1 MAEQQFNFR
10 LKIYYLFYFSNIL
23 KLNYILEINLLKY
36 YTFKRALNAVQIL
49 TSFTLSRI
57 LRKPIVWGMP
67 LSYSVEPTN
76 HCNLKCP
83 ECPSGL
89 GSLTRPLGLLNPDD
103 FKKLI
108 DEIKETGFYVQ
119 LFFQGEPYINKKLPE
134 MIKYAQQNNVYIS
147 ISTNGHFITEKNV
160 DYILENAPDK
170 LIFSMDGLDEESYQN
185 YRVGGTF
192 AQADAGLRALVK
204 RKNELRKKIP
214 FVEFQFIVM
223 KQNEHQLDEVV
234 IYGNEVGVDKV
245 VFKTM
250 QISSYENAIKF
261 LPSNKK
267 YRRYIVENGSFSI
280 RKELKNH
287 CFALWRT
294 SVITWDGKVVPCCFD
309 KDAEFELGIVNGRS
323 FKDVWNSKEYNDF
336 RSRVLGDRKSVS
348 MCTNCTEGLKVNI
361 FEIEQ

>member
-1 MAEQQFNFR
+1 M
-10 LKIYYLFYFSNIL
+10 
-23 KLNYILEINLLKY
+23 EINLLKY
-36 YTFKRALNAVQIL
+36 FTVKRTINALKVL
-49 TSFTLSRI
+49 SSFTIARLI
-57 LRKPIVWGMP
+57 RKPIVWGMP
-67 LSYSVEPTN
+67 ISYSIEPTN

-108 DEIKETGFYVQ
+108 DNICSTGFYVQ
-119 LFFQGEPYINKKLPE
+119 LFFQGEPFINKNLGG
-134 MIKYAQQNNVYIS
+134 MINYARKKNMYVS
-147 ISTNGHFITEKNV
+147 ISTNGHFISEKNV
-160 DYILENAPDK
+160 DTVLKNAPDK
-170 LIFSMDGLDEESYQN
+170 IIYSIDGLDEESYQN

-192 AQADAGLRALVK
+192 EQADAGLRALLKKKKEINQKHPYV
-204 RKNELRKKIP
+204 EL
-214 FVEFQFIVM
+214 QFIVM
-223 KQNEHQLDEVV
+223 KQNEHQLDEVLK
-234 IYGNEVGVDKV
+234 YGKEVGVDKV

-250 QISSYENAIKF
+250 QISSYENALKF

-267 YRRYIVENGSFSI
+267 YRRYIIDNGSFRI
-280 RKELKNH
+280 KGKLKNH

-309 KDAEFELGIVNGRS
+309 KDAEYELGLTNGKS
-323 FKDVWNSKEYNDF
+323 FKDVWHSDEYNNF
-336 RSRVLGDRKSVS
+336 RARILGDRQSVS